1 VAETIRFEPSIAA
14 VPRTTTAPM
23 QVADVDVGTGAL
35 LLLSTAAANREE
47 GIWRDPDDFDVA
59 RFTDPHAP
67 RLLSFGAG
75 PHYCLGAALA
85 RLTIEEAVR
94 ATLALGD
101 ITPAEDP
108 WGLPWRSL
116 LGRAPASLP
125 VAIR

>member
-1 VAETIRFEPSIAA
+1 
-14 VPRTTTAPM
+14 M
-23 QVADVDVGTGAL
+23 QVADVEVGAGAL
-35 LLLSTAAANREE
+35 LLLSTAAANREQ
-47 GIWRDPDDFDVA
+47 GIWRDPDDLDVA

-94 ATLALGD
+94 AMVALGE

-108 WGLPWRSL
+108 WQVPWRSL
-116 LGRAPASLP
+116 LGRAPARLR
-125 VAIR
+125 VAVS